1 MRKVDKI
8 IRKLDKIIDDIYK
21 KIDYLFQEVEEN
33 KRYVAKLVEQGNQIT
48 SVLKD
53 MQEADEDLVDLLES
67 ELLLTDYIIIDK
79 KADREI
85 YIKEMVDNL
94 LDKQK
99 NLKELEKILE
109 KYKDQIIIGQIGES

>member
-1 MRKVDKI
+1 MGKV
-8 IRKLDKIIDDIYK
+8 DKIIDDIYK
-21 KIDYLFQEVEEN
+21 KIDYLFQEVEED
-33 KRYVAKLVEQGNQIT
+33 KRYIAKLVEQGNQIT

-53 MQEADEDLVDLLES
+53 MQEADEDLADFLES
-67 ELLLTDYIIIDK
+67 ELLLTDNIIIDK

-109 KYKDQIIIGQIGES
+109 KYKDQIIIGRVGES